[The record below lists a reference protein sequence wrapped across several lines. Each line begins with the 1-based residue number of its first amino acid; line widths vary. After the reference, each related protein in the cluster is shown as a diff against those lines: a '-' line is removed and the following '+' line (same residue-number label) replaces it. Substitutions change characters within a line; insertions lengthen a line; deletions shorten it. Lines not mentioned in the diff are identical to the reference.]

1 MPKLFPRKAGRRTDK
16 AEVQL
21 DFWPVL
27 RTRSMVALARLRAGM
42 QPHPAAAAA
51 MQEKRPGAR
60 PQLREDGHRGA
71 SRRVSPSSNTG
82 MNK

>member
-16 AEVQL
+16 AKVQL

-27 RTRSMVALARLRAGM
+27 RTRSMVALARLHAPT
-42 QPHPAAAAA
+42 QTHPAAAVA
-51 MQEKRPGAR
+51 MPQKRPGAR